1 MAKFTFADG
10 TVFEGTAAELAEYT
24 RLAGGAEAE
33 QSKEIEGPVRVGDT
47 IEITDVFTEYG
58 RKLPHYTVGKRY
70 EVVDTFYGDPTVI
83 DDDGDRTS
91 VMLAKY
97 RIVAR
102 KEEAP
107 APAKPLPNEGDY
119 VVFDESCCDITAG
132 KPYKVDIR
140 DGYDFAVIDDGGER
154 NYFDEEDEYRIITD
168 ARELAFAKAGRKL
181 DEFRAG
187 DIVRFVGG
195 SSLYGNIAEIADRRA
210 CEGSEM
216 VDFKPH
222 EYGICGESVSDL
234 ILIAPAEARV
244 DSE

>member
-10 TVFEGTAAELAEYT
+10 SVFEGTVEELAEYA
-24 RLAGGAEAE
+24 RLAGAVEAE
-33 QSKEIEGPVRVGDT
+33 TAEEIEGPVRVGDT

-83 DDDGDRTS
+83 DDDGDRTA

-102 KEEAP
+102 KEDTP
-107 APAKPLPNEGDY
+107 TPAKSLPVEGDY

-140 DGYDFAVIDDGGER
+140 DDYDFAVIDDGGER
-154 NYFDEEDEYRIITD
+154 NYFDEEDEYRINS
-168 ARELAFAKAGRKL
+168 
-181 DEFRAG
+181 
-187 DIVRFVGG
+187 RFGWR
-195 SSLYGNIAEIADRRA
+195 D
-210 CEGSEM
+210 
-216 VDFKPH
+216 
-222 EYGICGESVSDL
+222 
-234 ILIAPAEARV
+234 
-244 DSE
+244 